1 VDSETILSG
10 LNHEQ
15 RQAAEAVR
23 GPVCVIAGAGTGK
36 TTTITRRIG
45 NQVAAGAFAAREI
58 LAVTFTDKAA
68 GEMRSRL
75 VALGV
80 PGIAA
85 RTFHSAALAQL
96 RYFRPG
102 GWRVLPSKVLLLR
115 EIANTLPGAYRY
127 RPAADLAAE
136 VEWARNRRLTP
147 ETYRDGLGPRRPPLP
162 PDLMERVFRRYERRK
177 RQLELVDFEDLLEH
191 AIRLF
196 DEDEHAA
203 DEFRARY
210 RAFTVDEYQDV
221 NLLQQALLER
231 WLGGREELC
240 VVGDDHQAIYSF
252 TGATPRYL
260 LEMPRRF
267 PAASVFRLEQNY
279 RSTPQILELANRLA
293 PKLGGF
299 AKVLETIRPPGPTPA
314 IRVFPDRQEEVA
326 DLVGA
331 VRNLA
336 SEGVP
341 WQEIA
346 VLYRTNARS
355 EDFEEALTAA
365 GIPFQVRGGS
375 FLDRQAARRV
385 VAELSRSTSTTVA
398 AEVREVAERLGYL
411 EMPPA
416 GVGEHEA
423 TRQADLARL
432 VNLAADA
439 DDGETTTAMFL
450 AGLRDRFGEGGEER
464 GVHLL
469 TYHRAKGL
477 EFDVVFLPLLEERE
491 LPTRQAARDE
501 ELLAEER
508 RLLYVG
514 ITRARRCLFVS
525 RSAAAKGSRF
535 LTELGLAAS
544 SADGRPDDARGAGVD
559 PGFVALRSWRRNRAR
574 TDGIPPYV
582 VFHDRTLAE
591 IARRRPRSPE
601 ELAAVAGVGP
611 TKLERYAKEV
621 LAALSGGGS

>member
-1 VDSETILSG
+1 VDSQTLLSE
-10 LNHEQ
+10 LNDEQ
-15 RQAAEAVR
+15 RRAAEAVR
-23 GPVCVIAGAGTGK
+23 GPVCIIAGAGTGK

-45 NQVAAGAFAAREI
+45 NQVAAGAFAASEI

-68 GEMRSRL
+68 GEMRTRL
-75 VALGV
+75 AALGV
-80 PGIAA
+80 PRIAA

-102 GWRVLPSKVLLLR
+102 DWRVLPSKVLILR

-147 ETYRDGLGPRRPPLP
+147 ETYGNGLGPRRPPLP
-162 PDLMERVFRRYERRK
+162 PDLMERVFRRYEQRK
-177 RQLELVDFEDLLEH
+177 RQLELVDFEDLLEL
-191 AIRLF
+191 AIGLF
-196 DEDEHAA
+196 DDNEHAA

-221 NLLQQALLER
+221 NLLQQTLLDR
-231 WLGGREELC
+231 WLGGRDELC

-260 LEMPRRF
+260 LEMPSRF
-267 PAASVFRLEQNY
+267 PAAAVFRLEQSY
-279 RSTPQILELANRLA
+279 RSTPQILELANTLV

-299 AKVLETIRPPGPTPA
+299 AKVLATRRAPGPTPA
-314 IRVFPDRQEEVA
+314 IRVFPGREEEVA
-326 DLVGA
+326 ALVDA
-331 VRNLA
+331 LRKLD

-341 WQEIA
+341 WNEIA

-355 EDFEEALTAA
+355 DDFEEALTAA

-385 VAELSRSTSTTVA
+385 VAELSRSTSTAIA
-398 AEVREVAERLGYL
+398 AEVREVADRLGYL
-411 EMPPA
+411 ETPPA
-416 GVGEHEA
+416 GLGEHEA

-432 VNLAADA
+432 VTLAAEA
-439 DDGETTTAMFL
+439 DDGETTITIFL
-450 AGLRDRFGEGGEER
+450 AGLHDRFGEGREKQ

-477 EFDVVFLPLLEERE
+477 EFDAVFLPLLEERE

-514 ITRARRCLFVS
+514 ITRARRYLFLS
-525 RSAAAKGSRF
+525 RSAAARGSRF
-535 LTELGLAAS
+535 LDELRPAAS
-544 SADGRPDDARGAGVD
+544 AADGRPNGDGGANGD
-559 PGFVALRSWRRNRAR
+559 PVFAALRSWRRDRAR
-574 TDGIPPYV
+574 IDGIPPYV

-601 ELAAVAGVGP
+601 ELATVAGVGP

-621 LAALSGGGS
+621 LAALSGRES

>member
-1 VDSETILSG
+1 VDSETILTG
-10 LNHEQ
+10 LNDEQ
-15 RQAAEAVR
+15 RQAAEAVQ
-23 GPVCVIAGAGTGK
+23 GPVCVVAGAGTGK
-36 TTTITRRIG
+36 TTTITRRIA
-45 NQVAAGAFAAREI
+45 NQVAGGAFAGSEI

-102 GWRVLPSKVLLLR
+102 DWRVLPSKVLVLR

-147 ETYRDGLGPRRPPLP
+147 ETYQEGLGARRPPLP
-162 PDLMERVFRRYERRK
+162 PDLMERVLRRYERRK
-177 RQLELVDFEDLLEH
+177 RQLELVDFEDLLEL

-203 DEFRARY
+203 GEFRARY

-231 WLGGREELC
+231 WLGGRQELC

-267 PAASVFRLEQNY
+267 PGAAVFRLEQNY

-299 AKVLETIRPPGPTPA
+299 AKVLETTRPPGPTPA
-314 IRVFPDRQEEVA
+314 IRVFRDRHEEVA
-326 DLVGA
+326 ALVGA
-331 VRNLA
+331 LRNLA
-336 SEGVP
+336 SERVP
-341 WQEIA
+341 WKEIA

-385 VAELSRSTSTTVA
+385 MAGLSGSTSTAVA
-398 AEVREVAERLGYL
+398 AEVREVADRLGYV
-411 EMPPA
+411 ETPPA
-416 GVGEHEA
+416 GLGEHEA

-432 VNLAADA
+432 VGLAADA
-439 DDGETTTAMFL
+439 DDGNTITATFL

-477 EFDVVFLPLLEERE
+477 EFDAVFLPLLEERE

-514 ITRARRCLFVS
+514 ITRARTYLFLS

-535 LTELGLAAS
+535 LVELRPATS
-544 SADGRPDDARGAGVD
+544 SVDGRLEDEQSASVD
-559 PGFVALRSWRRNRAR
+559 PLFVALRSWRRDRAR

-621 LAALSGGGS
+621 LAALAGGGS